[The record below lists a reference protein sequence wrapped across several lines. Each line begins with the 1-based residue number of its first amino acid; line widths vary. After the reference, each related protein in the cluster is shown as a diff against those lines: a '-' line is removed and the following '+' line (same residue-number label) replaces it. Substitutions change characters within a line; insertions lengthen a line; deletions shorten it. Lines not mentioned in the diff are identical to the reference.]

1 MRGIT
6 HSVEVVKQ
14 GGESAKEEKAPNIP
28 KLMAQQPAAARGTGG
43 WPFALFAVIC
53 LLVRGKLIFGQ
64 RRAAFLLLLF
74 KVDLFGFS
82 N

>member
-1 MRGIT
+1 M
-6 HSVEVVKQ
+6 S
-14 GGESAKEEKAPNIP
+14 
-28 KLMAQQPAAARGTGG
+28 ARGTGG
-43 WPFALFAVIC
+43 WPFALFAVIY